1 MNKIQDRGK
10 CVLEQLTG
18 VEINHSMAY
27 KINSQPLIAYNN
39 NNNNKLLNKIN
50 TCQFSDQ

>member
-39 NNNNKLLNKIN
+39 NKLLNKIN